1 MSNAKKTLLVVIVM
15 LLLLTVLS
23 AFTITY
29 DDEYKLIRRF
39 GKIDRV
45 ESESGIAFKI
55 PYIEHADIIPRNI
68 QIYDIAP
75 SDVITMDKKTMV
87 TDIYVL
93 WKIVDPMKFAKNLNC
108 STTNAEARINTA
120 VYNSMKSV
128 IGRMSQADVIMA
140 RDGQLS
146 KEIMSGI
153 GSSIEQYGIEL
164 VSVET
169 KRLDL
174 PSDNKQAV
182 YERMIS
188 ERNQIAATYTAQ
200 GESESQ
206 IIKNETD
213 KNVAIMLAEAKQ
225 EAEKIIAEGEATY
238 MQTLADAY
246 NDADKAEFYSFVRS
260 LDAAKAA
267 LKGSGKTLILDKN
280 SPLAQIFTGK

>member
-1 MSNAKKTLLVVIVM
+1 MSNAKRIVTGLIVLLIVIG
-15 LLLLTVLS
+15 LFG

-55 PYIEHADIIPRNI
+55 PFIERADVIPRNI
-68 QIYDIAP
+68 QLYDIAP

-93 WKIVDPMKFAKNLNC
+93 WRIVEPMKFAKNLNC
-108 STTNAEARINTA
+108 STINAEARINTV

-128 IGRMSQADVIMA
+128 IGKMSQSDVIMA

-146 KEIMSGI
+146 KAIMEGI
-153 GSSIEQYGIEL
+153 GNSIDQYGIEL

-174 PSDNKQAV
+174 PSDNKDAV

-188 ERNQIAATYTAQ
+188 ERNQIAATYTAE
-200 GESESQ
+200 GASESQ

-213 KNVAIMLAEAKQ
+213 KQIAIMIA
-225 EAEKIIAEGEATY
+225 EAEKEAETIKAEGEAKY
-238 MQTLADAY
+238 METLAEAYGDAS
-246 NDADKAEFYSFVRS
+246 KAEFYAFVRS
-260 LDAAKAA
+260 LDAAKEA
-267 LKGSGKTLILDKN
+267 LRGGNKTLILDKN
-280 SPLAQIFTGK
+280 SPLAQIFSGN